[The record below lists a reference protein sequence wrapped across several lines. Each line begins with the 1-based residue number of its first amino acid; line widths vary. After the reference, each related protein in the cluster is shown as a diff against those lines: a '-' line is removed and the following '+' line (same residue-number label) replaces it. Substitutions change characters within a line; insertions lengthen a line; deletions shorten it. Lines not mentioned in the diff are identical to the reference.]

1 MSSSFYSR
9 GKLLLTGE
17 YFVME
22 GSQALAVPLKVGQ
35 RLLIEENSDVSHEIS
50 WESSIKDKLWFVAT
64 FDLISLNILD
74 TNDLAIAQYL
84 QKLLSYIKNQSNVL
98 STDQGIQI
106 KTQLEI
112 LPDWGM
118 GSSSS
123 LISNL
128 AYWAD
133 INPYELFFSLFD
145 GSGYDIACARS
156 DSAIL
161 YQYQDKPA
169 IQPVN
174 FEPGFLNK
182 IYLVY
187 LGKKQDSLQS
197 VLKNKEKVKNKKK
210 DVERI
215 SKLTARIIQSKS
227 LSEFDGYIRE
237 HEEIISKTINES
249 TVKSKYFENFKG
261 AVKSLGAWGGDF
273 VMATYEGEPDDVK
286 NYFNKKGL
294 DIIFPY
300 KRLVL

>member
-210 DVERI
+210 DAERI
-215 SKLTARIIQSKS
+215 SQLTARIIQSKS

-294 DIIFPY
+294 NIIFPY

>member
-1 MSSSFYSR
+1 
-9 GKLLLTGE
+9 
-17 YFVME
+17 
-22 GSQALAVPLKVGQ
+22 
-35 RLLIEENSDVSHEIS
+35 
-50 WESSIKDKLWFVAT
+50 
-64 FDLISLNILD
+64 
-74 TNDLAIAQYL
+74 
-84 QKLLSYIKNQSNVL
+84 
-98 STDQGIQI
+98 
-106 KTQLEI
+106 
-112 LPDWGM
+112 
-118 GSSSS
+118 
-123 LISNL
+123 
-128 AYWAD
+128 
-133 INPYELFFSLFD
+133 LFD

-210 DVERI
+210 DAERI
-215 SKLTARIIQSKS
+215 SQLTARIIQSKS

-294 DIIFPY
+294 NIIFPY